1 MSTASIFQKESAGS
15 QRLAGIRRWGAL
27 LGGGAL
33 AVYGLTRRS
42 AAGVA
47 MAATGGLLAYVGAT
61 VDHLPK
67 EIESYNSILV
77 NCSREEAY
85 RFWHD
90 ANQLPL
96 FMRHLE
102 SFSKIGERQYRWTVL
117 GPTGSRIT
125 WDTEMWTER
134 EPELIAWRSMPDNP
148 VNVEGSVEF
157 RTAPANRGTIVE
169 FRMHYGPL
177 SGFAGK
183 AIAKIF
189 GQYPDFILE
198 QDLRRFK
205 ALVETGEIPTTEG
218 QSHGPRSA
226 VVAIARLADPSRPLR
241 PGSDLKQVFRA
252 MRRTA

>member
-1 MSTASIFQKESAGS
+1 MFRKESAGS
-15 QRLAGIRRWGAL
+15 ERSTGIQRWGTL

-42 AAGVA
+42 AGGFA
-47 MAATGGLLAYVGAT
+47 MAATGGLLAYFGAT
-61 VDHLPK
+61 TDNLPK
-67 EIESYNSILV
+67 EIESRNSILV

-96 FMRHLE
+96 FMRHLDT
-102 SFSKIGERQYRWTVL
+102 FSKLGQRQYRWTVL
-117 GPTGSRIT
+117 GPAGTRIT
-125 WDTEMWTER
+125 WDTEMTTER
-134 EPELIAWRSMPDNP
+134 EPELIAWCSLPDNP

-157 RTAPANRGTIVE
+157 RNAPANRGTVVD

-177 SGFAGK
+177 SGATGR

-218 QSHGPRSA
+218 QSHGRRSA
-226 VVAIARLADPSRPLR
+226 VVALARVADPTRPLR

-252 MRRTA
+252 MRRIA

>member
-15 QRLAGIRRWGAL
+15 PRAAGIQRWGAL

-42 AAGVA
+42 PAGVA
-47 MAATGGLLAYVGAT
+47 MAATGGILAYIGAST
-61 VDHLPK
+61 DNVPK
-67 EIESYNSILV
+67 QIVSHGSILV

-90 ANQLPL
+90 ADQLPV

-102 SFSKIGERQYRWTVL
+102 SFSKVGDRQYRWVVL
-117 GPTGSRIT
+117 GPAGTRFT
-125 WDTEMWTER
+125 WDTEMTAER
-134 EPELIAWRSMPDNP
+134 EGELIAWRSLPNNP
-148 VNVEGSVEF
+148 VGVEGTVEF

-169 FRMHYGPL
+169 VRTRYGPL
-177 SGFAGK
+177 PGATGK
-183 AIAKIF
+183 AIAKTF
-189 GQYPDFILE
+189 GRYPNFILE

-226 VVAIARLADPSRPLR
+226 TVAIARLADPNRPLR
-241 PGSDLKQVFRA
+241 PESELKEVFRA
-252 MRRTA
+252 MRRSA